1 MLVNGPGSRRI
12 PGAEVV
18 VMNHL
23 GPLETL
29 ASWTRLHATQTAA
42 PGIPGAVPLVPSS
55 SARIGSILRFNDRGR
70 VGLEVEY
77 TGPQSL
83 EDDPYRRSSR
93 GFTELNALSEIQFGH
108 IHLFV
113 NALNLTNVRQTHWE
127 LLIRPR
133 PGPGGNPHHRCLGA
147 PGWPHLQCWTASGPA
162 AEHPCAPAPGGP
174 R

>member
-55 SARIGSILRFNDRGR
+55 SARIGSILRFDDRGR

-113 NALNLTNVRQTHWE
+113 NALNLTDVRQTHWE
-127 LLIRPR
+127 PLIRPR
-133 PGPGGNPHHRCLGA
+133 PGPGGNPITDVWA
-147 PGWPHLQCWTASGPA
+147 PLDGRTVNAGL
-162 AEHPCAPAPGGP
+162 
-174 R
+174 RVDL